1 MTQALTTEQK
11 IETLKKFV
19 EEVANATRLSVD
31 VETPSG
37 TENIDTIDASHAK
50 RAYILSRE
58 LFPEDY
64 I

>member
-1 MTQALTTEQK
+1 MKNISESQK

-19 EEVANATRLSVD
+19 EEVALATRLSVD
-31 VETPSG
+31 VETPLGS
-37 TENIDTIDASHAK
+37 ENIDMIDASHAK
-50 RAYILSRE
+50 RAYELSRE